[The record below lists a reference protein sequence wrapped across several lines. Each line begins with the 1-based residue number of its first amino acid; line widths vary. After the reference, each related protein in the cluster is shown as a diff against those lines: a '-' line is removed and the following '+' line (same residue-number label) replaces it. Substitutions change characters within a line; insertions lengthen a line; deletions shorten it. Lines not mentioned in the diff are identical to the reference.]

1 MRIALDAMGSDNYPA
16 PELAGALQAVRT
28 LGCEVVLIGDE
39 AQLRPSLDAL
49 QPGVAASKITIV
61 HAPEQIKMAEKPA
74 LSARHKPEN
83 SMAMA
88 LQLLKDGQ
96 ADAFVTMGNTGAAM
110 TNALLLL
117 GRLPGVKRPALL
129 GTFPTATGKALV
141 LDIGANAECKPF
153 YLLQFG
159 VMGSIYAE
167 KVLGF
172 PNPRVALLSNGEEAG
187 KGNDLVKAAYPLLAG
202 SGLNFIGNV
211 EGKELFA
218 GMVDVLVTDGFTG
231 NIALKVAEATA
242 QYFGRLVKDAFMRNW
257 LTQLAGVVMRQPLRQ
272 AAKPLD
278 PNEIGA
284 APLLGVRGLV
294 FIGHGRSNAHAVSS
308 AIQTAVTACEKNVL
322 MGIAAAIGQAAM
334 VVEKE

>member
-110 TNALLLL
+110 TNALLL